1 LSETILYG
9 SPFSN
14 FVRSARLAFEEKGI
28 AYVLEPADIKEP
40 EYRLLHPFARMPALR
55 HGDFRLG
62 ESIAIMR
69 YVDEAFEGPSLQ
81 PSDVRER
88 ARMMQ
93 WISAFNDYVVAI
105 IGRRILAEIFA
116 TLALGRPRNQ
126 ATIDAAM
133 PEARQL
139 LSILDG
145 FLAKQAF
152 LTGDKLSLADLM
164 YVPHLFYLAETPET
178 AELLAPVP
186 HLRRWHEDMS
196 GRPSVQ
202 ATVPPMHE
210 LSAA

>member
-1 LSETILYG
+1 MADIVLYG

-14 FVRSARLAFEEKGI
+14 FVRSARLAFEEKGV
-28 AYVLEPADIKEP
+28 AYVLEPANIKEP
-40 EYRLLHPFARMPALR
+40 EYRRLHPFARMPALR
-55 HGDFRLG
+55 HGEFRLG

-69 YVDEAFEGPSLQ
+69 YVDEAFEGPPLQ

-93 WISAFNDYVVAI
+93 WISAFNDYFVAT
-105 IGRRILAEIFA
+105 IGRRILGEFYAPIVFN
-116 TLALGRPRNQ
+116 RPTNQ
-126 ATIDAAM
+126 ATIEEAL
-133 PEARQL
+133 PEAGQV

-145 FLAKQAF
+145 LLARQPF

-164 YVPHLFYLAETPET
+164 YLPHLFYLAETPET
-178 AELLAPVP
+178 VDLLAPVP
-186 HLRRWHEDMS
+186 HLRRWHDDMS

-210 LSAA
+210 LNAA